1 MKRIIVIGAGQSAA
15 SLCSKLRSEG
25 YDEEI
30 LLFGEERFLPYQRPP
45 LSKKYLM
52 GAQSL
57 ERLYI
62 RPERYYTDNKIDTK
76 LGFAVSNINPKEKK
90 IYINNT
96 YFSYDELVL
105 TTGSS
110 PRKLSRTA
118 SNDLENIFYVRSIT
132 DIDSMRP
139 SMIAEKKVLIVGG
152 GYIGLEAAS
161 VCQKLGLSV
170 TLVEMNDRILNRVS
184 SAQTSDYFRDLHV
197 QHGVKI
203 KEGVSLNH
211 LSGEK
216 KVSRA
221 TFSDST
227 EIDIDFVIVGIGILP
242 NDSLAREAG
251 LDIDNGIKTN
261 ALCQTSNKHIWAA
274 GDCASFPLNESRT
287 RLESVQNSIDQAEL
301 VARNILGAEEIYKPL
316 PWFWS
321 DQYDIKLQIAGL
333 NTGYDQVVKRVH
345 ENTNT
350 LSHWY
355 YKNQKLL
362 SVDAM
367 NDPRSYMIAKRLI
380 DSCKTVD
387 PKVVEDPSQDLKRF
401 LEN

>member
-30 LLFGEERFLPYQRPP
+30 LLFGEEKFLPYQRPP

-52 GAQSL
+52 GTQSL

-62 RPERYYTDNKIDTK
+62 RPESYYADHKIDTK
-76 LGFAVSNINPKEKK
+76 LGFSVSNINPKEKK
-90 IYINNT
+90 IYINNV

-110 PRKLSRTA
+110 PRKLSPTV
-118 SNDLENIFYVRSIT
+118 SNDLENIFYVRSIN
-132 DIDSMRP
+132 DIDSMKP
-139 SMIAEKKVLIVGG
+139 NMIAEKKVLIVGG
-152 GYIGLEAAS
+152 GYIGLETAS
-161 VCQKLGLSV
+161 VCQQLGLSV
-170 TLVEMNDRILNRVS
+170 TLVEMSDRILNRVS
-184 SAQTSDYFRDLHV
+184 SAQTSDYFRNLHEK
-197 QHGVKI
+197 HGVKI
-203 KEGVSLNH
+203 IEGTSLNR
-211 LSGEK
+211 LSGDK

-221 TFSDST
+221 TFSDNT

-261 ALCQTSNKHIWAA
+261 AFCQTSNKHIWAA
-274 GDCASFPLNESRT
+274 GDCVSFPLNESRM

-321 DQYDIKLQIAGL
+321 DQYDIKLQIVGL
-333 NTGYDQVVKRVH
+333 NMGYDKVVKRLNI
-345 ENTNT
+345 NTNT

-387 PKVVEDPSQDLKRF
+387 PKIVEDSSQDLKSF
-401 LEN
+401 LDN